1 MWVIGSKELIR
12 GFVPILLK
20 RSWRVA
26 VTSPRALIV
35 SPDWITESIKKPR
48 SDSVVIGVTHVI
60 KNAGQEMRQCA
71 CEANEWV
78 CKKTRVMGS

>member
-1 MWVIGSKELIR
+1 MWVIGSKELVR

-26 VTSPRALIV
+26 VTSPRALFV
-35 SPDWITESIKKPR
+35 SPDWITESVKKPR
-48 SDSVVIGVTHVI
+48 SNSVVIGVAHVI

-71 CEANEWV
+71 REANEWEY
-78 CKKTRVMGS
+78 KKTRVMGN